1 MTYPSWE
8 PRHRLTMIAPGKLDV
23 FVLTLVNG
31 KRAHIDAVCD
41 YDVAVDRAR
50 AFHRDNPCQ
59 VKVLPLTGGELRN
72 LLGTPV
78 PNKPQPID
86 DATHQLI
93 VSTIT
98 DVAANS
104 SGTDARRDALAL
116 LREMGVLLS

>member
-1 MTYPSWE
+1 MSYASWE
-8 PRHRLTMIAPGKLDV
+8 PRHRLTAIAPGKLDV

-31 KRAHIDAVCD
+31 KRAHIDAICN
-41 YDVAVDRAR
+41 YDAAVARAR

-72 LLGTPV
+72 LLGAPV
-78 PNKPQPID
+78 PSKPQPID
-86 DATHQLI
+86 DATRQLI
-93 VSTIT
+93 ISTVT

-104 SGTDARRDALAL
+104 SDTDARRDALAL